1 MEISC
6 HGSYHWSTKGCYI
19 LVGKDS
25 GAEFE
30 DSAFTPLRGYL
41 VEKYHFDDGMSE
53 PSEAVNVIRRE
64 LSMLQD
70 LVRINIILP
79 HRIRTSEILPCDS
92 KSFLTHVIL
101 PRLSREGCTLVVLE
115 LKCMVVKWHHLK
127 KTRNLIVSSIK
138 NPLFMSKWDRIIYPS
153 RSPFVI
159 TRQAS

>member
-1 MEISC
+1 MASRPVDFSSPVTKCIKLYGTF
-6 HGSYHWSTKGCYI
+6 HRSTQGCYI

-70 LVRINIILP
+70 LVCINIILA
-79 HRIRTSEILPCDS
+79 HRIKTSEILPGDR
-92 KSFLTHVIL
+92 KSYITHVIL
-101 PRLSREGCTLVVLE
+101 PRLSRENYSKHMYWNSHAWSSSDVIVM
-115 LKCMVVKWHHLK
+115 LK
-127 KTRNLIVSSIK
+127 
-138 NPLFMSKWDRIIYPS
+138 
-153 RSPFVI
+153 
-159 TRQAS
+159 